1 MDFHILG
8 PLEALEEGE
17 RVALGGSR
25 QRALLAVFLLHANET
40 LSTDRL
46 IDELW
51 GERPPTTAGKTVQ
64 VRISR
69 LRKALT
75 AGSDDSGGN
84 GLLVTHDY
92 GYELRLNPDCLDSHR
107 FERLAAEGRRELAAG
122 RPEAAVSAFE
132 RALSLWRGEPLGDL
146 AYEPFAQLEIAHL
159 RDMRLAVR
167 EQLIDAKLAL
177 GGHSDVVGE
186 LEALIGENPLRERLR
201 GQLMLALYRC
211 ERQADALQAYQDARR
226 RLVEELGIEPGQR
239 LRDLERAI
247 LAQDPAL
254 QLPPLEAAEP
264 PPELGASGQLV
275 GRDAEVDWLRGQW
288 RHSHGGAGRLVLI
301 AGPDGMGKTRIA
313 AELAAEAHREGGE
326 VLYISGLGAPDAGHE
341 VLAKARATRRP
352 SLLVIDDADRAGDWL
367 WPALAELRGGL
378 AALPLLVL
386 ATAEDAGL
394 AARLDAAAILTLTP
408 LDASG
413 VAAVARLYAG
423 TRDDMQPPVERLA
436 EASGGIPRRVHRLAS
451 DWARGEAARRV
462 LATAGLA
469 ATERA
474 ELRAAEQDLAGNVVD
489 LQAIPD
495 PAEHEDDGIGTV
507 VCPFKGLTSFELE
520 DADVFFGRERL
531 VAEMVARLPGA
542 QLMGIVGSSGS
553 GKSSALRAG
562 LLAALA
568 VGVLPGSEGWTLA
581 LLRPGEHPM
590 RAFEEVTAD
599 AAGEGRLVVAVDQ
612 FEELFTA
619 CREEPERA
627 AFVDALLTR
636 ASDPRGR
643 TIVLVAMRADFYG
656 RCGAYLELSRLLGA
670 NHVLVGPMQR
680 DELRRAIELPA
691 RRAGLRVEPDL
702 VDALIADVQGEP
714 GALPLLSTSLLE
726 LWQHRDGRTLRLSAY
741 RQAGGVHGAVARL
754 AERAFGRLDPGHRDI
769 ARRVLLRLAG
779 GGEGDT
785 VVRRRVP
792 LAELDVERRGEVAEV
807 LSALA
812 QDRLIT
818 ISDGDVEVAHEA
830 LLREWPRL
838 RGWLEED
845 AEGRRLQLHLRA
857 AASSWEAGGRDR
869 GELYRGA
876 RLASTLDWARDHETD
891 LNDVERA
898 FLDESR
904 LAGERS
910 QRRLRA
916 VLACVASLLALAVI
930 AGLVAL
936 EQRGN
941 ARDEALTAAAQ
952 RLGAQAL
959 AEDDLDR
966 SLLLARQGVTLDDS
980 LQTRSDLLAALLK
993 SPAAIGVLS
1002 GDGDRLVSLDLSPD
1016 GRTLAFADNDGTV
1029 SFVDTRTRRPA
1040 APRAEVGGHAGFI
1053 IDAILRLDHV
1063 RYSPDGSQIAVG
1075 GGRPVVL
1082 DARTHRPL
1090 ARLRMPPDP
1099 LGRIVTALRF
1109 SPDGRS
1115 LFAVIALPPDRG
1127 WLIGRFDAHSGRPL
1141 GRERYLGP
1149 APATPTLMVTRDGR
1163 ELVTTAVDR
1172 TIIRDARTLRE
1183 LRRLPVRAEQAAL
1196 SPDGRTMLAGGRDG
1210 SVRFVDLATG
1220 ETTAASGRHDR
1231 AVERAIFSPNGRQAI
1246 TAGEDGR
1253 VIVWDV
1259 EHAAA
1264 VETLA
1269 GHAAKITGLAIS
1281 SDGST
1286 LYSSSLDS
1294 KVLIWDLAGDR
1305 RLGRPFEVGP
1315 DAGELLRSSLSP
1327 DGRTLAVGQPDGRV
1341 TLLDATTLRPLS
1353 KFPVVPK
1360 GAVTGIGFVPGGR
1373 LLAVG
1378 GDKGFLALVDPG
1390 RGEIVKRLVGH
1401 RPHARTGF
1409 AHGVF
1414 TPSFAADG
1422 HLMATAADDNTVR
1435 LWALPSGRPLG
1446 SVLHYPIVG
1455 DVSLSPD
1462 GRTLA
1467 VTVQEGVAN
1476 PGVRIID
1483 VATHR
1488 QRASLFG
1495 DETIWDQARL
1505 TPDGRF
1511 LVGGSWKGWVRLW
1524 STDTW
1529 KPASRQLIGHAGAI
1543 LGQSMSPDGR
1553 TLATGSADGTIRLWD
1568 LRTEEPLGAAL
1579 PGLPNRGVIPLF
1591 SPDGAHLFAIYD
1603 TGRAYRWDVRPTSW
1617 ARQACAVAGRRLTR
1631 PEWKD
1636 ALPDRAYD
1644 PAC

>member
-1 MDFHILG
+1 MPGVVAGVRFGLTNLALFVMDFRILG
-8 PLEALEEGE
+8 SLEALEEGE

-75 AGSDDSGGN
+75 AGSDDAGGN
-84 GLLVTHDY
+84 GLLVTRDF
-92 GYELRLNPDCLDSHR
+92 GYELVLDPDRLDSHR
-107 FERLAAEGRRELAAG
+107 FERLAAEGRRELAAD
-122 RPEAAVSAFE
+122 RPEAAVSALE

-146 AYEPFAQLEIAHL
+146 AYEPFAQLEIARL

-177 GGHSDVVGE
+177 GGQSDVVGE

-226 RLVEELGIEPGQR
+226 RLVEELGIEPGQH

-264 PPELGASGQLV
+264 PPVLGASTQLV
-275 GRDAEVDWLRGQW
+275 GREAEVDWLREQW
-288 RHSHGGAGRLVLI
+288 RRSHGGAGRLVLI
-301 AGPDGMGKTRIA
+301 AGPGGMGKTRLA
-313 AELAAEAHREGGE
+313 AELAAEAHRERGE
-326 VLYISGLGAPDAGHE
+326 VLYISGLGALDGGRE

-367 WPALAELRGGL
+367 WPALAELCGGL

-386 ATAEDAGL
+386 VTAEDAGL

-408 LDASG
+408 LDAGG

-423 TRDDMQPPVERLA
+423 APRGMPGLARDPARC
-436 EASGGIPRRVHRLAS
+436 EAGRVVF
-451 DWARGEAARRV
+451 GTARR
-462 LATAGLA
+462 APTG
-469 ATERA
+469 RA
-474 ELRAAEQDLAGNVVD
+474 ELRAAEEDLAGNVVD

-590 RAFEEVTAD
+590 RALEEVTAD
-599 AAGEGRLVVAVDQ
+599 AAREGRLVVAVDQ

-619 CREEPERA
+619 CRDEPERA
-627 AFVDALLTR
+627 AFVDALVTHAR
-636 ASDPRGR
+636 DVRGR

-656 RCGAYLELSRLLGA
+656 RCGAYPELSRLLGA
-670 NHVLVGPMQR
+670 NHVLVGPMHR

-691 RRAGLRVEPDL
+691 RRAGLRVERDL

-741 RQAGGVHGAVARL
+741 SQAGGVHGAVARL

-792 LAELDVERRGEVAEV
+792 LPELEVERREEVAEV

-845 AEGRRLQLHLRA
+845 AEGRRLQLHVRA
-857 AASSWEAGGRDR
+857 AASSWETGGRDR

-904 LAGERS
+904 LASERS

-916 VLACVASLLALAVI
+916 VLAGVASLLVLAVI
-930 AGLVAL
+930 AGLVAF

-941 ARDEALTAAAQ
+941 ARDEAVTAAAE
-952 RLGAQAL
+952 RLGAQGL

-966 SLLLARQGVTLDDS
+966 SLLLARQGVALDDS

-993 SPAAIGVLS
+993 SPAAIGVLR
-1002 GDGDRLVSLDLSPD
+1002 GDGDRLISLDLSPD

-1029 SFVDTRTRRPA
+1029 SFVDTRTRRPV
-1040 APRAEVGGHAGFI
+1040 APAAEVGGHAGVI

-1063 RYSPDGSQIAVG
+1063 RYSPDGSRIAVG

-1082 DARTHRPL
+1082 DARTHRRL

-1127 WLIGRFDAHSGRPL
+1127 WVIRRFDARSGRPL

-1149 APATPTLMVTRDGR
+1149 QPATLMVTRDGR
-1163 ELVTTAVDR
+1163 ELVTTAVDG
-1172 TIIRDARTLRE
+1172 TVIREARTLRE
-1183 LRRLPVRAEQAAL
+1183 LRRLPVSAEQAAL
-1196 SPDGRTMLAGGRDG
+1196 SPDGRTILAGGRDG
-1210 SVRFVDLATG
+1210 SVHFVDLATG

-1341 TLLDATTLRPLS
+1341 TLLDARTLRALS
-1353 KFPVVPK
+1353 KLRVVPE

-1378 GDKGFLALVDPG
+1378 GDNGFLALVDPW

-1401 RPHARTGF
+1401 RPHARTAF

-1422 HLMATAADDNTVR
+1422 HLMATTADDNTVR
-1435 LWALPSGRPLG
+1435 LWALPSGRPVG
-1446 SVLHYPIVG
+1446 SVLRYPTVG

-1467 VTVQEGVAN
+1467 VTVPEGVAN
-1476 PGVRIID
+1476 PGVRIVD
-1483 VATHR
+1483 VATRR

-1495 DETIWDQARL
+1495 DEAIWDLARF

-1529 KPASRQLIGHAGAI
+1529 KPASRPLTGHAGAI

-1568 LRTEEPLGAAL
+1568 LRTEQPLGTAL
-1579 PGLPNRGVIPLF
+1579 PGLPNRGVIPQF
-1591 SPDGAHLFAIYD
+1591 SPDGAHLFAVYD
-1603 TGRAYRWDVRPTSW
+1603 TGRAYRWDVRPSSW
-1617 ARQACAVAGRRLTR
+1617 ARHACAVAGRQLTR
-1631 PEWKD
+1631 SEWKD